1 MTIYNPSSATR
12 QITIEELVYSTFMSI
27 SAPSSVAQGTP
38 FPISG
43 RLTFMEGGVEYGLG
57 GRTITLQRNGTSLGS
72 TTTDGSGNYS
82 KSVTINTSGTFT
94 LKASFAGGSGL
105 AASSA
110 AMGIQIG
117 VIPPATL
124 ILAALVAYFLL
135 R

>member
-12 QITIEELVYSTFMSI
+12 QITIQELVYSTFMSI
-27 SAPSSVAQGTP
+27 SAPGSVAQGTP

-57 GRTITLQRNGTSLGS
+57 GRTIALSRNGTSLGS
-72 TTTDGSGNYS
+72 VTTDGSGNYS

-94 LKASFAGGSGL
+94 LKAAFAGASGL

-110 AMGIQIG
+110 SMGVQIG
-117 VIPPATL
+117 AVSPAVL
-124 ILAALVAYFLL
+124 IIAALAAYFIL